1 MSKATLHALGTG
13 DGWAGDRR
21 GHSAF
26 LFRLGD
32 STVLIDCG
40 EPVSR
45 RLRAAGVAPDDLDG
59 IILSHLHCDHVGG
72 FFMLMQGF
80 WLDGRQRPLTVHMPE
95 EGRKPIRQMLDA
107 GYIFEELM
115 ACDLKFTALGAQQSF
130 TVGDIRVTPFATTH
144 LDQLRESFADKYP
157 AKFEA
162 FSFLLETDSTRVAH
176 SADIGAIEDLNPL
189 LTQPVD
195 LLVCELA
202 HVEPDALFAY
212 LAQREIGH
220 VAFTHLSRPYREQL
234 DALKSQAAAALG
246 DMPHTFLM
254 DGDEVTV

>member
-26 LFRLGD
+26 LFRLGN
-32 STVLIDCG
+32 SSLLMDCG

-45 RLRAAGVAPDDLDG
+45 RLRAAGVAPDELDG
-59 IILSHLHCDHVGG
+59 IVLSHLHCDHVGG

-80 WLDGRQRPLTVHMPE
+80 WLDRRERPLTVHMPE
-95 EGRKPIRQMLDA
+95 EGRQPIRQMLDA

-115 ACDLKFTALGAQQSF
+115 ACDLDFSPLTDRQPF
-130 TVGDIRVTPFATTH
+130 HVGKIRLTPFLTTH
-144 LDQLRESFADKYP
+144 LDQLRESFSQKYP

-162 FSFLLETDSTRVAH
+162 FSFLMETDDARVAH
-176 SADIGAIEDLNPL
+176 SADIGAIADLDPL
-189 LTQPVD
+189 LEQPVD

-202 HVEPDALFAY
+202 HVEPEQLFAY
-212 LAQREIGH
+212 LADRPIGH
-220 VAFTHLSRPYREQL
+220 VAFTHLSRPFREKLDVL
-234 DALKSQAAAALG
+234 DAQATHLLG
-246 DMPHTFLM
+246 GIPHTFLM
-254 DGDEVTV
+254 DGDVVTV